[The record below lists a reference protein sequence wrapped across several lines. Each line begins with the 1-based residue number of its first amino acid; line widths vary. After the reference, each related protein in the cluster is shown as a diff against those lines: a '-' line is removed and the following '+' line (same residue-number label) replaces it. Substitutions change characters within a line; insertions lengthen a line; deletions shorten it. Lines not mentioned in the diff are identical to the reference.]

1 MQVKYKNSVFWQLF
15 FPCGGLVA
23 SGLALLLGSEAGDNV
38 ITDRR
43 WAGGVLGWLHLW
55 AMLGGGWASNALPF
69 LLAPLGPSLED
80 CQDSSLT

>member
-15 FPCGGLVA
+15 LACGGLVA
-23 SGLALLLGSEAGDNV
+23 SGLALLLGGEAGDSV

-43 WAGGVLGWLHLW
+43 WASGVPGWLHLW
-55 AMLGGGWASNALPF
+55 AMLGGGWAFNALPF